1 MNKYCGGVFVHA
13 RVLFQKLLSRF
24 EFNVVNIDSYVEVF
38 DVVYQSKI
46 NSTQNLKW
54 SYKFSQKWLIV
65 KKYTPH
71 IALQLL

>member
-38 DVVYQSKI
+38 DVV
-46 NSTQNLKW
+46 
-54 SYKFSQKWLIV
+54 
-65 KKYTPH
+65 
-71 IALQLL
+71 